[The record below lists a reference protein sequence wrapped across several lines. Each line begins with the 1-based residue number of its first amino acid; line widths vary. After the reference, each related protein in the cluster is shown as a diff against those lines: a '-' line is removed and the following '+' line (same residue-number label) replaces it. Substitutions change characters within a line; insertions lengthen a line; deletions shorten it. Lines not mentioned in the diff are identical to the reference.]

1 MDSRQK
7 TVSTYYNL
15 LVRVYKNKLACHSCP
30 FLNTELCKTIESEC
44 AIRLY
49 ETMKQLLKEK

>member
-1 MDSRQK
+1 MDLRQK

-15 LVRVYKNKLACHSCP
+15 LAKVYKNRLVCNGCP
-30 FLNTELCKTIESEC
+30 FLNTEHCKTIESEC

-49 ETMKQLLKEK
+49 ETMKRLLKEK